1 MSGRIPSFPP
11 AQQAQI
17 IRAHQRDV
25 IHVASLREQAENIL
39 RAWLG
44 SRTLSRYDKEIE
56 LLVNLAYFGLTT
68 GRAIQTLGEEYTG
81 IWQHPLKLRL
91 KGVQLALI
99 LLPTLPQ
106 YLLARFGSALNQRS
120 LLLRNAVQAAVGV
133 LEIVGGLNLAIFY
146 LRGTYYDLVRRA
158 LGLRSV
164 SATPEN
170 PQSRP
175 PSYSLLGVLILVR
188 LLYRLISHLK
198 SSQTA
203 ASGLGDEQKR
213 RVATTSGSVEPHIDG
228 RTVSEILNAPDP
240 DTAPTIPAEEDESTV
255 LDVASI
261 PPQIRAG
268 RTCTLC
274 LEERRGTCATECGH
288 LFDWDCIYGWGREK
302 SECPLCRQAL
312 DLTKLLPIRNL

>member
-1 MSGRIPSFPP
+1 MPARIPTFPP

-25 IHVASLREQAENIL
+25 IQVASLREEAENIL
-39 RAWLG
+39 RAYLG
-44 SRTLSRYDKEIE
+44 SRTLSRYDKEVE
-56 LLVNLAYFGLTT
+56 LLVKLVYFGLTT

-81 IWQHPLKLRL
+81 IWSHPSKSRL
-91 KGVQLALI
+91 KGVQLASI

-106 YLLARFGSALNQRS
+106 YLLARFGSDLNAWSPS
-120 LLLRNAVQAAVGV
+120 LKGAVQAVVGV
-133 LEIVGGLNLAIFY
+133 LETAGELNLALFY
-146 LRGTYYDLVRRA
+146 LRGTYYDLIRRA

-188 LLYRLISHLK
+188 LLYRLISYLR
-198 SSQTA
+198 SSR
-203 ASGLGDEQKR
+203 ASVSEGQKR
-213 RVATTSGSVEPHIDG
+213 RVAASGGATEPHIDG
-228 RTVSEILNAPDP
+228 RTVSEILSAPDP
-240 DTAPTIPAEEDESTV
+240 DTVPTIPAEEDEYTM

-261 PPQIRAG
+261 PPQVRAG